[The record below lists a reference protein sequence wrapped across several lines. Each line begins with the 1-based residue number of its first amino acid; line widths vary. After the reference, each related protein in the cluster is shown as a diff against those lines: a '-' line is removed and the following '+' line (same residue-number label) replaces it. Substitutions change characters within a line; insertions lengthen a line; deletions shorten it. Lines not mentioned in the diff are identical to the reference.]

1 MIKAVPTNEKGVQT
15 GAVQEFTH
23 EEFDRMKRC
32 FRTPKH
38 FRWKIIEGS
47 DKPQAKELIS
57 TKEAKPKLTVKPVE
71 INDELTK
78 NKE

>member
-1 MIKAVPTNEKGVQT
+1 MIKAVPTNEKGEQVGAAQT
-15 GAVQEFTH
+15 FTH
-23 EEFDRMKRC
+23 EQFDTMKRC

-57 TKEAKPKLTVKPVE
+57 TKEAKPKVTVKPIE
-71 INDELTK
+71 INDELM
-78 NKE
+78 NKK